1 MKCILRSQSKCSV
14 IEGFKGTYT
23 TLKNCRISAWKCKSE
38 FFSGQTL
45 IHNGAVCSFINDPH
59 QNRGQQLSTRGFF
72 YENCFSYMRSKYH
85 YQERIFGSVE
95 FLFWAI
101 LLALF
106 YELAFVHGLFARE
119 KGKIEKDI
127 VCICMYIWILFLC
140 FFVDRRRVGSRYN
153 IVWFLCTQN
162 CCY

>member
-1 MKCILRSQSKCSV
+1 MYFFLQI
-14 IEGFKGTYT
+14 FKNTYKKMFVWECV
-23 TLKNCRISAWKCKSE
+23 LYVVHISD
-38 FFSGQTL
+38 FFSDQTL

-106 YELAFVHGLFARE
+106 RDLHLYMAFLLEKRE
-119 KGKIEKDI
+119 KIEKDI
-127 VCICMYIWILFLC
+127 VCICTYGFYFCAFLC
-140 FFVDRRRVGSRYN
+140 GQKKSGFK
-153 IVWFLCTQN
+153 I
-162 CCY
+162 

>member
-1 MKCILRSQSKCSV
+1 MRGIRLNWGCV
-14 IEGFKGTYT
+14 IFVLGVWECTYF
-23 TLKNCRISAWKCKSE
+23 WF
-38 FFSGQTL
+38 FFSDQTL

-106 YELAFVHGLFARE
+106 RDLHLYMAFLLSRE
-119 KGKIEKDI
+119 KGKNRKRYSMY
-127 VCICMYIWILFLC
+127 MYIWILFLC

>member
-1 MKCILRSQSKCSV
+1 MDFFNVFFLQI
-14 IEGFKGTYT
+14 FKNTYKKMFVWECV
-23 TLKNCRISAWKCKSE
+23 LCVVHISD
-38 FFSGQTL
+38 FFSDPTL

-106 YELAFVHGLFARE
+106 RDLHLYMAFLLE
-119 KGKIEKDI
+119 KRGKNRKRYSMY
-127 VCICMYIWILFLC
+127 MYIWILFLC
-140 FFVDRRRVGSRYN
+140 FFVWTEEEWVQD
-153 IVWFLCTQN
+153 II
-162 CCY
+162 